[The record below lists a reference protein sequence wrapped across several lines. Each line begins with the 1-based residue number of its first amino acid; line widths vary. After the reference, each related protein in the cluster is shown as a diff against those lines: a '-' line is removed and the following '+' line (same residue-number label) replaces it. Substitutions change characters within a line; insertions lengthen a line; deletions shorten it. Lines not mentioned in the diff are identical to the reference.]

1 MSKPEANQ
9 TLHDSDRLDS
19 KAPRI
24 LDGRRI
30 IDCSE
35 TMAGAVAALLLAEA
49 GADVIKV
56 ERPRGDP
63 TRSSLGF
70 LTWNRSKRSVV
81 VDLETE
87 HGRAQLH
94 RLLEDA
100 DVLIHTFG
108 PTAAAQRGLSDDELA
123 ARHPR
128 LITSAVLAW
137 PAGHPSADG
146 PSDDLLVSARLGLCD
161 EQRGWRDGPVF
172 LRFPFGSWCAVYLS
186 AIGILARLIQR
197 ERGGAPGGP
206 AHTSLAQGALVP
218 TMMHWA
224 RAETPGPMFAWG
236 LPKDLVPSMFEAG
249 DGIWIHLMR
258 NADVDSPLMVQAFE
272 DLGEEGVA
280 NANAAFSGLATP
292 GYPNFGANQVAF
304 LTRPAQEWLE
314 DFWANDIPAQPS
326 AQYGAILADE
336 QARVNGYVTEVEDPV
351 RGRITQAG
359 TPFST
364 EPPSRVTCPA
374 PSLGQHT
381 QEVLAEAASTERGSA
396 STTAGTTPAAAART
410 PLQGLRVLDLGN
422 FLAGPLGPMLLAD
435 LGADVI
441 KVEATTGDKMR
452 NVQRVFAA
460 CQRGKRGVALD
471 LKSPAARPALEALV
485 AWADVVHHNLRM
497 PAARK
502 LGLDYES
509 LRAINPDVIYCHA
522 SSYGPKGERANWPG
536 YDQLFQASA
545 GWEVLG
551 GGEGNNPMWFRFGFM
566 DHLCAM
572 GSTVATLLAVYHRD
586 RTGTP
591 QFVTGSLLGGG
602 VLTNSETFLQD
613 GGLAASAD
621 PLDREQMGLSAGYRL
636 YALAD
641 GWIALC
647 ALEDGQLERAC
658 AVVGAD
664 GPAALATALAGAP
677 CAATLTALHEAGVP
691 CEPVNLDQ
699 GEAFLNDPLN
709 RELGLVASYPHAE
722 WGELEQVGALWELGD
737 LEVSLDLAPP
747 ALGEHT
753 VDVLRQVGLEEDLI
767 ATLLA
772 DAVAVQSPV
781 TVKSPVTVPVSEAVP
796 VPPSTRSPS

>member
-1 MSKPEANQ
+1 VSTTTPSRSPQ
-9 TLHDSDRLDS
+9 DSDEPA
-19 KAPRI
+19 KGAPGI
-24 LDGRRI
+24 LEGRRV

-35 TMAGAVAALLLAEA
+35 NMAGAVAGLLLAEA

-56 ERPRGDP
+56 ERPGGDP

-81 VDLETE
+81 LDLETGD
-87 HGRAQLH
+87 GREKLQ
-94 RLLEDA
+94 RLLEGA

-108 PTAAAQRGLSDDELA
+108 PTAAAARGLSDEELE
-123 ARHPR
+123 ARHPH
-128 LITSAVLAW
+128 LITSAVLGW

-146 PSDDLLVSARLGLCD
+146 PGDDLLVSARLGLCD
-161 EQRGWRDGPVF
+161 EQQGFRDGPVF

-186 AIGILARLIQR
+186 TIGILARLIQR
-197 ERGGAPGGP
+197 ERGGAAGGR
-206 AHTSLAQGALVP
+206 AHTSMAQGALVP

-224 RAETPGPMFAWG
+224 RAETPGPGFSWG

-249 DGIWIHLMR
+249 DGTWIHLMR

-272 DLGEEGVA
+272 EMGEEGVA
-280 NANAAFSGLATP
+280 AANAAFGGLATP
-292 GYPNFGANQVAF
+292 GYPNFGANRVAF
-304 LTRPAQEWLE
+304 RTRPAQEWLE
-314 DFWANDIPAQPS
+314 DFWTHDIPAQPS
-326 AQYGAILADE
+326 APYGAILADE
-336 QARVNGYVTEVEDPV
+336 QARVNGYVTEVVDPV
-351 RGRITQAG
+351 RGRIIQAG

-364 EPPSRVTCPA
+364 SPPSRVTGPA
-374 PSLGQHT
+374 PALGAHT
-381 QEVLAEAASTERGSA
+381 DEVLAEASTRRVDDGSGAGRPPRGASVRS
-396 STTAGTTPAAAART
+396 

-452 NVQRVFAA
+452 HVERVFAA
-460 CQRGKRGVALD
+460 CQRGKRGVSLD
-471 LKSPAARPALEALV
+471 LRSPAARPALEALV

-502 LGLDYES
+502 LGLDYEA

-522 SSYGPKGERANWPG
+522 SSYGPKGERADWPG

-551 GGEGNNPMWFRFGFM
+551 GGEGNDPMWFRFGFM

-586 RTGTP
+586 RTGAG

-613 GGLAASAD
+613 GGLAASAAV
-621 PLDREQMGLSAGYRL
+621 LDREQMGLSPGYRL

-647 ALEDGQLERAC
+647 ALEEGQLDRAC
-658 AVVGAD
+658 AVIGAQD
-664 GPAALATALAGAP
+664 PAGLAAALAGAS
-677 CAATLTALHEAGVP
+677 CEATLGALREAGVP

-699 GEAFLNDPLN
+699 GEAFLDDPLF

-722 WGELEQVGALWELGD
+722 WGELEQVGALWSLGD
-737 LEVSLDLAPP
+737 LEVSLALAPP

-753 VDVLRQVGLEEDLI
+753 VDVLTELGLDEDLI
-767 ATLLA
+767 ATLL
-772 DAVAVQSPV
+772 DQSVAVQSPA
-781 TVKSPVTVPVSEAVP
+781 TVAAA
-796 VPPSTRSPS
+796 RAR

>member
-1 MSKPEANQ
+1 VSTAQSKQVTPE
-9 TLHDSDRLDS
+9 SG
-19 KAPRI
+19 APGI
-24 LDGRRI
+24 LDGRRV

-35 TMAGAVAALLLAEA
+35 NMAGAVAALLLAEA

-56 ERPRGDP
+56 ERPGGDP
-63 TRSSLGF
+63 TRSSTGF
-70 LTWNRSKRSVV
+70 LTWNRSKRGVV
-81 VDLETE
+81 LDLETAE
-87 HGRAQLH
+87 GRAELH
-94 RLLEDA
+94 RMLDGA
-100 DVLIHTFG
+100 DILIHTFG
-108 PTAAAQRGLSDDELA
+108 PTAAAARGVGDDELVA
-123 ARHPR
+123 SHPR
-128 LITSAVLAW
+128 LITSAILGW

-161 EQRGWRDGPVF
+161 EQRGHRDGPVF

-186 AIGILARLIQR
+186 VIGVLSRLIAR
-197 ERGGAPGGP
+197 ERGGAAGGP
-206 AHTSLAQGALVP
+206 ANTSMAQGALVP

-224 RAETPGPMFAWG
+224 RAETPGPGFSWG

-249 DGIWIHLMR
+249 DGTWIHLMR

-272 DLGEEGVA
+272 EMGEASVA
-280 NANAAFSGLATP
+280 AANAAFGGLSTP

-304 LTRPAQEWLE
+304 RTRPAREWLE
-314 DFWANDIPAQPS
+314 DFWTHDIPAQPS
-326 AQYGAILADE
+326 APYGAILSDE
-336 QARVNGYVTEVEDPV
+336 QARANGYVTDVVDPTHGPMV
-351 RGRITQAG
+351 QAG

-364 EPPSRVTCPA
+364 TPPSRVRRPA
-374 PSLGQHT
+374 PTLGQHT
-381 QEVLAEAASTERGSA
+381 EEILGDVGSA
-396 STTAGTTPAAAART
+396 PAADDGASRSAAAVRS

-441 KVEATTGDKMR
+441 KLEASTGDKMR

-509 LRAINPDVIYCHA
+509 LRAINPDLIYCHA
-522 SSYGPKGERANWPG
+522 SSYGPEGARADWPG

-551 GGEGNNPMWFRFGFM
+551 GGEGNDPMWFRFGFM

-572 GSTVATLLAVYHRD
+572 ASTVATLLAIYHRD
-586 RTGTP
+586 RTGAP
-591 QFVTGSLLGGG
+591 QLVTASLLGAG
-602 VLTNSETFLQD
+602 VLTNSETYLQD
-613 GGLAASAD
+613 GALAVDAE
-621 PLDREQMGLSAGYRL
+621 PLDHEQMGLSPGYRL

-647 ALEDGQLERAC
+647 AREDDQLARAC
-658 AVVGAD
+658 RTVGVQDPAD
-664 GPAALATALAGAP
+664 LVSALAGSP
-677 CAATLTALHEAGVP
+677 QEATLAALRQAGVP
-691 CEPVNLDQ
+691 CEPVRLDQ
-699 GEAFLNDPLN
+699 GEPFLNDPLN
-709 RELGLVASYPHAE
+709 RALGLVTSYPHFE
-722 WGELEQVGALWELGD
+722 WGELEQVGALWSLGD
-737 LEVSLDLAPP
+737 LDVSLELAPP

-753 VDVLRQVGLEEDLI
+753 VEVLREMGLDKDLI
-767 ATLLA
+767 AGLLA
-772 DAVAVQSPV
+772 ESVAVQ
-781 TVKSPVTVPVSEAVP
+781 A
-796 VPPSTRSPS
+796 PPSTEPA

>member
-1 MSKPEANQ
+1 VSTAKSEGKSATAQPSTAPSNQVPPE
-9 TLHDSDRLDS
+9 SG
-19 KAPRI
+19 APGI
-24 LDGRRI
+24 LDGRKV

-35 TMAGAVAALLLAEA
+35 NMAGDVAALLLAEA

-56 ERPRGDP
+56 ERPAGDP
-63 TRSSLGF
+63 TRSSTGF

-81 VDLETE
+81 LDLETAE
-87 HGRAQLH
+87 GRAGLH
-94 RLLEDA
+94 RLLEGA
-100 DVLIHTFG
+100 DILIHTFG
-108 PTAAAQRGLSDDELA
+108 PTAAATRGVSDDELA

-128 LITSAVLAW
+128 LITSAILGW

-161 EQRGWRDGPVF
+161 EQRGHRDGPVF

-186 AIGILARLIQR
+186 VIGVLSRLIQR
-197 ERGGAPGGP
+197 ERGGAAGGP
-206 AHTSLAQGALVP
+206 AHTSMAQGALVP

-224 RAETPGPMFAWG
+224 RAETPGPGFSWG

-249 DGIWIHLMR
+249 DGTWIHLMR

-272 DLGEEGVA
+272 EMGEDGVA
-280 NANAAFSGLATP
+280 AANAAFDGLSTP

-304 LTRPAQEWLE
+304 RTRPAQEWLE
-314 DFWANDIPAQPS
+314 DFWAHDIPAQPS
-326 AQYGAILADE
+326 APYGAILADE
-336 QARVNGYVTEVEDPV
+336 QARANGYVTDVVDPTHGPMV
-351 RGRITQAG
+351 QAG

-364 EPPSRVTCPA
+364 TPRSRVRGPA
-374 PSLGQHT
+374 PTLGQHSEEILGT
-381 QEVLAEAASTERGSA
+381 GSSALPADRARSAASTGDVRS
-396 STTAGTTPAAAART
+396 
-410 PLQGLRVLDLGN
+410 PLEGLRVLDLGN

-441 KVEATTGDKMR
+441 KLEASTGDKMR

-471 LKSPAARPALEALV
+471 LKSPDARPALEALV
-485 AWADVVHHNLRM
+485 EWADVVHHNLRM

-509 LRAINPDVIYCHA
+509 LRAINPDLIYCHA
-522 SSYGPKGERANWPG
+522 SSYGPEGERADWPG

-551 GGEGNNPMWFRFGFM
+551 GGEGNDPMWFRFGFM

-572 GSTVATLLAVYHRD
+572 ASTVATLLAVYHRD

-591 QFVTGSLLGGG
+591 QLVTASLLGAG
-602 VLTNSETFLQD
+602 VLTNSETYLQD
-613 GGLAASAD
+613 GKLAVDAE
-621 PLDREQMGLSAGYRL
+621 PLDGEQMGLSPGYRL

-647 ALEDGQLERAC
+647 AREDDQLARAC
-658 AVVGAD
+658 QAVGAQD
-664 GPAALATALAGAP
+664 PAGLVDALAGGAQE
-677 CAATLTALHEAGVP
+677 ATLAALRQAGVP
-691 CEPVNLDQ
+691 CEPVRLDQ
-699 GEAFLNDPLN
+699 GEPFLDDPLN
-709 RELGLVASYPHAE
+709 RALGLVTSYPHFE
-722 WGELEQVGALWELGD
+722 WGELEQVGALWSLGD
-737 LEVSLDLAPP
+737 LEVSLELAPP

-753 VDVLRQVGLEEDLI
+753 VEVLRQLGLDEDLI
-767 ATLLA
+767 AALLA
-772 DAVAVQSPV
+772 ESVAVQ
-781 TVKSPVTVPVSEAVP
+781 A
-796 VPPSTRSPS
+796 PPSTVPA